1 MGESLLIVIAMV
13 LMVISLIVSIVPF
26 VPGPLLLWLVA
37 LGFGFVEG
45 FDRLP
50 PALMIA
56 ITVLMFLGVT
66 TEFWTP
72 LLGMRSQGA
81 SCWSTIGTI
90 VGAIAGTFLIPIPL
104 CGTLIGAVGGALI
117 FELLRVGDLQ
127 RALRASQT
135 AIEMMV
141 LSMVVEF
148 IISLMIFA
156 TFVISLMITG

>member
-1 MGESLLIVIAMV
+1 MGETLLVLIAIV
-13 LMVISLIVSIVPF
+13 LMMIGLIVSIVPF

-37 LGFGFVEG
+37 LGFGLLEG

-50 PALMIA
+50 PALMIV
-56 ITVLMFLGVT
+56 ITVLMLLGVT

-90 VGAIAGTFLIPIPL
+90 IGAIAGTFLIPMPL

-127 RALRASQT
+127 HALRASQT
-135 AIEMMV
+135 AIEMMI

-148 IISLMIFA
+148 IISLVILGV
-156 TFVISLMITG
+156 FVVSLVITG

>member
-1 MGESLLIVIAMV
+1 MGESLLIVIAIV

-26 VPGPLLLWLVA
+26 VPGPLLMWLVA

-50 PALMIA
+50 PAVMIG
-56 ITVLMFLGVT
+56 ISVLMLLGVT
-66 TEFWTP
+66 TELWTP

-148 IISLMIFA
+148 IISLMIFGVFA
-156 TFVISLMITG
+156 VSLMITG